1 MKQTETQLE
10 APSIVFKSAKVLGG
24 IVLSICLV
32 FTVKA
37 MVMDTVLES
46 LESSYKQALATK
58 DKTANQVITA
68 TELDKL
74 ASQSVCSTY
83 VALRAYKEAKGLEV
97 KNKDMN
103 PCQPVIESSKK

>member
-1 MKQTETQLE
+1 MKQTETTKSGI
-10 APSIVFKSAKVLGG
+10 AIKSAKVMVG
-24 IVLSICLV
+24 IILSICIL

-74 ASQSVCSTY
+74 ANQSVCSTY

-103 PCQPVIESSKK
+103 PCQAVIESSKK